1 MATFSG
7 VLAINITFSTY
18 SLMITMVLTI
28 MFNDKYKVQKQYGLL
43 TTPSRTWIINNTLK
57 NMDY

>member
-7 VLAINITFSTY
+7 VLGINITFSAY
-18 SLMITMVLTI
+18 PLMITMILTI

-43 TTPSRTWIINNTLK
+43 TNVLK